1 MKYNFAESEKKI
13 LFRNGNKLFVI
24 SVVECNGKILFSLEL
39 RTTYHYVSFT
49 IYSNHVGQLVSG
61 LCTFKLSCRIE
72 IRRIIAGTGQEQLT
86 FRSANATP
94 TFHHHHLHNPAG
106 TYLGRSAAAATRL
119 EYSWTRGDVS
129 WCTARCS
136 SLLFVRISR
145 QPSTMRQY
153 TGN

>member
-1 MKYNFAESEKKI
+1 MSFPLSKRMTLQRQNSFLSC
-13 LFRNGNKLFVI
+13 R
-24 SVVECNGKILFSLEL
+24 SV
-39 RTTYHYVSFT
+39 RTTCHHVSFT

-72 IRRIIAGTGQEQLT
+72 IRRIIAGTGQGQLT

-94 TFHHHHLHNPAG
+94 TFHHHHLHNPTG
-106 TYLGRSAAAATRL
+106 TYLGRGAAAATRL

-129 WCTARCS
+129 WCSVRCS

-145 QPSTMRQY
+145 QPSTTRRH